1 MADEKTKDDKKQEAA
16 ASGGGIK
23 AMLPLIITVV
33 LMPVLAFVMTKFV
46 MMPKLQAV
54 ITASATTTGHEADS
68 GTEPPSKEAEKG
80 EHGSSSSKEGHGE
93 TPKPSN
99 GEKAS
104 WQLTKVI
111 VNVAGTQ
118 ATRYLMSAYTLVG
131 KGGDFSATL
140 DANTDQIRDVTSS
153 VLSGKTIQDLEKP
166 DSRAIIKAELMS
178 AINTALGKPLVQ
190 GIYITEFAIQ

>member
-1 MADEKTKDDKKQEAA
+1 MADEKPKDDKKQDAA

-46 MMPKLQAV
+46 MLPKLQAV
-54 ITASATTTGHEADS
+54 ITASATTTDHAEGET
-68 GTEPPSKEAEKG
+68 TEHATDDAKTGDHGSASTAG
-80 EHGSSSSKEGHGE
+80 EHGEPKKISKGD
-93 TPKPSN
+93 KV
-99 GEKAS
+99 S
-104 WQLTKVI
+104 WQLSKVI

-131 KGGDFSATL
+131 KGTDFSSTL
-140 DANTDQIRDVTSS
+140 DANTDQVRDVTSS

-190 GIYITEFAIQ
+190 EIYITEFAIQ

>member
-1 MADEKTKDDKKQEAA
+1 MADEKPKDDKKQEAA

-33 LMPVLAFVMTKFV
+33 LMPALAFVMTKFV

-68 GTEPPSKEAEKG
+68 GTETPSKESEKG

-118 ATRYLMSAYTLVG
+118 ATRYLMSAYTLIG
-131 KGGDFSATL
+131 KGADFSSTL
-140 DANTDQIRDVTSS
+140 EANTDQIRDVTSS

-190 GIYITEFAIQ
+190 EIYITEFAIQ